1 MSVNNNVDVINI
13 MEIIER
19 VENFAREYDLFK
31 AHDKLLIACSVG
43 QILWHLWISS
53 KNSVLNIN

>member
-31 AHDKLLIACSVG
+31 AHDRLLVPVG
-43 QILWHLWISS
+43 QIPWHLWISF

>member
-19 VENFAREYDLFK
+19 VEN
-31 AHDKLLIACSVG
+31 LLENMIY
-43 QILWHLWISS
+43 LRLM
-53 KNSVLNIN
+53 INY

>member
-19 VENFAREYDLFK
+19 VENFAREYDIRAMETVPVENARFTFCPGTRRGF
-31 AHDKLLIACSVG
+31 DFPV
-43 QILWHLWISS
+43 W
-53 KNSVLNIN
+53 